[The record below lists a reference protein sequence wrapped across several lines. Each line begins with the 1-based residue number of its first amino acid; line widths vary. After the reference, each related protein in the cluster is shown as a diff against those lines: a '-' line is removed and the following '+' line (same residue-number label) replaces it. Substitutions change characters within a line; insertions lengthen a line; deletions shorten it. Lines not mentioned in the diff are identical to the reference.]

1 MRNLSRRTLIS
12 GAIAAGTLMHAGIL
26 AAADKKAIVIVYSRT
41 GNTLKL
47 AQAVQK
53 ATGADFLQLEIEKS
67 YAAAYSDMVYLARS
81 EKLSHT
87 RREIKTKIPDLSG
100 YDAIY
105 LGTPYWWGGLSVPM
119 WTFLSDHPMEAKT
132 IYPFITSGSSPA
144 YGAIEE
150 IKELCPKA
158 TVKPEFHATS
168 SELDTAEDG
177 IRQWAQKTL

>member
-1 MRNLSRRTLIS
+1 MSNFSRRTLIS
-12 GAIAAGTLMHAGIL
+12 SALAAGVISYSGML
-26 AAADKKAIVIVYSRT
+26 AAAHKKAIVIVYSRT

-47 AQAVQK
+47 ARAVQEV
-53 ATGADFLQLEIEKS
+53 TGADFLQLEVEKP

-81 EKLSHT
+81 EKNSHA

-100 YDAIY
+100 YDTIY

-119 WTFLSDHPMEAKT
+119 WTFLSDHPLEGKT
-132 IYPFITSGSSPA
+132 IHPFITSGSSPA
-144 YGAIEE
+144 DGAIEE

-158 TVKPEFHATS
+158 TVKPEFHVTS

-177 IRQWAQKTL
+177 VRQWAQKTL